1 MMIENDSALVKAER
15 AIRKSFTTEVLEADW
30 NNACHDKFNEMNA
43 TLRGRYFLAKGS
55 PLNALNKRPNVR

>member
-15 AIRKSFTTEVLEADW
+15 AIRNSRTNEVIEADW
-30 NNACHDKFNEMNA
+30 NNACHYKFNEMVVNSS
-43 TLRGRYFLAKGS
+43 GRFFLAKGS

>member
-1 MMIENDSALVKAER
+1 MMIENDSALVKAKR
-15 AIRKSFTTEVLEADW
+15 AIRKNSTNEVIEADW